1 MINHIP
7 ELIRKTVCG
16 FYDKELSLFK
26 TNTPRDYDKQTVYGR
41 GKRPSKPKT
50 HKKKNLK
57 KT

>member
-26 TNTPRDYDKQTVYGR
+26 TNTPKDYDKQTVYGR

-50 HKKKNLK
+50 HKKKK
-57 KT
+57 I